1 MNLNEIV
8 TPRIYLDTNHWIELF
23 DIIKGNKKNDSVRKL
38 YENLIKLRDNNR
50 VKIPFSAYNYFELLK
65 YENIQRRN
73 EIIDFMIDTSNGW
86 YFRQIDYYFKYEIL
100 NVCFRK
106 IKNNAYYNIYKQLL
120 TNRIDHLFPNSSA
133 KIVPKEKSNVSKK
146 EIENITKKF
155 EELNKDTEIMKSMFK
170 DEFPILFAQTIDQH
184 IEKLSIAIEKDRTNY
199 YEVSDAIYDKYTK
212 IKWFIKLAIPTLG
225 EFLLKHK
232 IKPELFLSS
241 KKEINDMLSKMPALD
256 TFVELSY
263 TRDKSSK
270 EREVKKND
278 YYDICH
284 FATALPYCDII
295 IGEKMFS
302 NISKRTKLDEKNY
315 CLVFSSLSEFAEKNL
330 VELYRKILY
339 SKGKKLKRLYL
350 VPT

>member
-1 MNLNEIV
+1 LNLNEIL

-23 DIIKGNKKNDSVRKL
+23 DIIKGNKKNDSVGKL
-38 YENLIKLRDNNR
+38 YANLIKFRDTDR

-73 EIIDFMIDTSNGW
+73 EIIDFMIDISNGW
-86 YFRQIDYYFKYEIL
+86 YFRQIDFYFQYEIL

-106 IKNNAYYNIYKQLL
+106 IKNNAYYNIYNQLL

-133 KIVPKEKSNVSKK
+133 KIVPKEKSNVSEK
-146 EIENITKKF
+146 EIEDISKKF
-155 EELNKDTEIMKSMFK
+155 EELNKNTKIMKSMFK
-170 DEFPILFAQTIDQH
+170 DKFPNLFAQTIDHH
-184 IEKLSIAIEKDRTNY
+184 IEKLSIAIEKDRINY

-212 IKWFIKLAIPTLG
+212 MKWFVKLTIPTLS

-232 IKPELFLSS
+232 INSELFLSS
-241 KKEINDMLSKMPALD
+241 KNEINDMLSKMPALEV
-256 TFVELSY
+256 FVELSY
-263 TRDKSSK
+263 TRDKASK

-302 NISKRTKLDEKNY
+302 NISKRTKLDEKNH
-315 CLVFSSLSEFAEKNL
+315 CLIFSSLSEFAEKNL
-330 VELYRKILY
+330 VKLYRKILN
-339 SKGKKLKRLYL
+339 SKRKKLKRLYF
-350 VPT
+350 VPS